1 LLLERGKGLGGRRPP
16 LPRPPVGDRRG
27 FIFYSLS
34 CPPFLP
40 CSNQKP
46 EVFDGKRR
54 SASFFG
60 KRGRRPPLPP
70 FLRRAHYNKPKVY
83 DDWNWVKRGMGFLKR
98 SRAKKRL
105 NVLFN
110 ILRLIFYFPNNGI
123 IPFFL
128 E

>member
-1 LLLERGKGLGGRRPP
+1 LLLERGKG
-16 LPRPPVGDRRG
+16 G

-54 SASFFG
+54 SASFFFLG
-60 KRGRRPPLPP
+60 KKERPAEGGLPSPL
-70 FLRRAHYNKPKVY
+70 RAHYNKPKVY